1 MPGIGYQ
8 GTSGWLLRGMTRDP
22 IVTDHT
28 DRLARADN
36 RAWLRSVPRT
46 PALDV
51 PAWLLTEPGRSRR
64 TPLMIEIST
73 SPATTT
79 LTIAGDLDLAERD
92 QFPEI
97 TARVVGLR
105 RQLLV
110 LDMCRVTFM
119 DSTGAAFLI
128 SLADAGRRRG
138 GATVLRGCDE
148 RDLFV
153 LEVCGALDLFRIDAD
168 HECPP
173 VADDADLTAARK
185 PAVPRPRPHG
195 RAVDA

>member
-1 MPGIGYQ
+1 
-8 GTSGWLLRGMTRDP
+8 
-22 IVTDHT
+22 
-28 DRLARADN
+28 
-36 RAWLRSVPRT
+36 
-46 PALDV
+46 
-51 PAWLLTEPGRSRR
+51 
-64 TPLMIEIST
+64 MIEIST

-79 LTIAGDLDLAERD
+79 LAITGDLDLTERD

-97 TARVVGLR
+97 TARVTGLR

-110 LDMCRVTFM
+110 LDMCGVTFM

-138 GATVLRGCDE
+138 GATVLRGCDD

-168 HECPP
+168 HACPAEGSP
-173 VADDADLTAARK
+173 EAARTRQD
-185 PAVPRPRPHG
+185 PRS
-195 RAVDA
+195 A

>member
-1 MPGIGYQ
+1 
-8 GTSGWLLRGMTRDP
+8 
-22 IVTDHT
+22 
-28 DRLARADN
+28 
-36 RAWLRSVPRT
+36 
-46 PALDV
+46 
-51 PAWLLTEPGRSRR
+51 
-64 TPLMIEIST
+64 MIEIST

>member
-1 MPGIGYQ
+1 
-8 GTSGWLLRGMTRDP
+8 
-22 IVTDHT
+22 
-28 DRLARADN
+28 
-36 RAWLRSVPRT
+36 
-46 PALDV
+46 
-51 PAWLLTEPGRSRR
+51 
-64 TPLMIEIST
+64 MIEIST

-173 VADDADLTAARK
+173 VADDADLTVARK